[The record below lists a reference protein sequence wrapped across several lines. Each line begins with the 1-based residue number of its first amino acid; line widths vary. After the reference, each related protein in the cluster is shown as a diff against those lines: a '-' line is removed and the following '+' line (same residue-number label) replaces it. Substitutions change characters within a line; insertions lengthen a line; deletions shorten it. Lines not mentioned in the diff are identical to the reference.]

1 MSTTHESDEAIELL
15 RRLLARQGECNLALT
30 QLLRDRRMIEHKLT
44 SIPLGDDF
52 EVKPRHR
59 SAAQRLTSALA
70 RKEIETE
77 EVRAAHIAT
86 GQAISDIRWSLMSAY
101 GDQIFAQ
108 IALGDTS
115 WDTLPAPRD
124 IDPLLADEGLE
135 VDRG

>member
-1 MSTTHESDEAIELL
+1 MSTTHEPDEVIELL

-30 QLLRDRRMIEHKLT
+30 QLLRDRRLLEHKLT

-59 SAAQRLTSALA
+59 SAAQRLTSVLT

-77 EVRAAHIAT
+77 EVRAAHVAI
-86 GQAISDIRWSLMSAY
+86 GQAISDIRWSLMGTY